1 MTPTEFAT
9 PEEAATY
16 AMLQQVLHNHLAT
29 TALSDEE
36 ALNIIL
42 ELFCKLCALF
52 YADICQA
59 PGPLFDAEGRTMDIP
74 GLVRQQ
80 IRWLKRACQTRQ
92 QQPTYQRAPIKRPAQ
107 RQAHPPAPA
116 ALRFASALQGLLQD
130 ASDAHRLHWVA
141 CMRIVRALL
150 ADVLARILFTTLDA
164 TAEAADQMVEEHIAP
179 VLMTYIVSHGP
190 RLARTRGHEP
200 SG

>member
-1 MTPTEFAT
+1 MEFAT

-16 AMLQQVLHNHLAT
+16 AMLRQVLHNHLTT

-59 PGPLFDAEGRTMDIP
+59 PGPVFDAEGRPMDMR

-92 QQPTYQRAPIKRPAQ
+92 QQPTHQRDPLKRPAQ
-107 RQAHPPAPA
+107 RQAHLPASA
-116 ALRFASALQGLLQD
+116 ALQFTSALHGLLQD
-130 ASDAHRLHWVA
+130 ASDAHRLHRVA
-141 CMRIVRALL
+141 CMSIVRALL

-179 VLMTYIVSHGP
+179 VLMTYVVSHGP
-190 RLARTRGHEP
+190 HLARTRGHES

>member
-16 AMLQQVLHNHLAT
+16 AMLWQVLHNHLT
-29 TALSDEE
+29 TTSLSGEE

-59 PGPLFDAEGRTMDIP
+59 PGLVFDAERRPMDIP
-74 GLVRQQ
+74 GLVRHQ
-80 IRWLKRACQTRQ
+80 IRWLKRSCQTRQ
-92 QQPTYQRAPIKRPAQ
+92 QQPTHQRAPINRPEQ

-116 ALRFASALQGLLQD
+116 ALRFASALQRLLKD
-130 ASDAHRLHWVA
+130 ASDAHRLHRVA
-141 CMRIVRALL
+141 CMSIVRALL
-150 ADVLARILFTTLDA
+150 ADVLARILFTTLDS
-164 TAEAADQMVEEHIAP
+164 TTEAADQIVEEHIAP
-179 VLMTYIVSHGP
+179 VLMTYVASHGP
-190 RLARTRGHEP
+190 RLARAHGQEP
-200 SG
+200 SD